1 MPESAQATH
10 PPDICLLLRV
20 DGEQRWLIAKVVPL
34 LRQLEQPGAIAAA
47 EVGAALSYLEVLWLE
62 AGLLA
67 AETDA
72 AAALLDPHDGVCS
85 PVLCEK
91 ARRYHAAVHRLRRA
105 VDTRVRALTCT
116 AGQQAAERE
125 PAGS

>member
-1 MPESAQATH
+1 MPHSAQAAH

-20 DGEQRWLIAKVVPL
+20 DGERNWLIGKVVPL
-34 LRQLEQPGAIAAA
+34 LRQLEQPGGMPAP

-62 AGLLA
+62 AGLRA

-72 AAALLDPHDGVCS
+72 AAALLDPHDPSCS
-85 PVLCEK
+85 PVLSER
-91 ARRYHAAVHRLRRA
+91 ARRYHTAVRRLRRV
-105 VDTRVRALTCT
+105 VDMRVKALTCR
-116 AGQQAAERE
+116 AGEQAVDRQ